1 MATSYHPRKR
11 PSTGTRA
18 IVLVIALMS
27 LPVLGSAA
35 LLDATAG
42 TPTAPQDICTL
53 LPYWPGCP
61 QQR

>member
-1 MATSYHPRKR
+1 MATSIHPRKR

-18 IVLVIALMS
+18 IVLACALLS

-42 TPTAPQDICTL
+42 APTMTQNICTL
-53 LPYWPGCP
+53 LPYWPGCSQP
-61 QQR
+61 